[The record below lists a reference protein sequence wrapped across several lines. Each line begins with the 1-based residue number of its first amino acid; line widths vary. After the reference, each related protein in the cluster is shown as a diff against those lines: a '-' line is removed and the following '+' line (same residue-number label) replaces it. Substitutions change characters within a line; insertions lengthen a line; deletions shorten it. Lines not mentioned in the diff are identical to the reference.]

1 MENFHYYLYGK
12 EFILKTDHSTLE
24 AFNNKSFM
32 ESGRIKR
39 WMERIQNYS
48 FKVEYHKGEQMA
60 DVDAL
65 SRRIKS
71 TAHVCQIGDEEVS
84 VEERQTI
91 EKIHEE
97 LIHRG
102 KKAVSERLKVEGILI
117 AQWKTEKR
125 KYTKRVPDM

>member
-1 MENFHYYLYGK
+1 
-12 EFILKTDHSTLE
+12 
-24 AFNNKSFM
+24 
-32 ESGRIKR
+32 
-39 WMERIQNYS
+39 MERIQNYS

-65 SRRIKS
+65 SHRIKS

-117 AQWKTEKR
+117 AQWKTENR
-125 KYTKRVPDM
+125 KYTK

>member
-1 MENFHYYLYGK
+1 
-12 EFILKTDHSTLE
+12 
-24 AFNNKSFM
+24 
-32 ESGRIKR
+32 
-39 WMERIQNYS
+39 
-48 FKVEYHKGEQMA
+48 
-60 DVDAL
+60 
-65 SRRIKS
+65 
-71 TAHVCQIGDEEVS
+71 VS

-117 AQWKTEKR
+117 AQWKTQKR

>member
-1 MENFHYYLYGK
+1 
-12 EFILKTDHSTLE
+12 
-24 AFNNKSFM
+24 
-32 ESGRIKR
+32 
-39 WMERIQNYS
+39 
-48 FKVEYHKGEQMA
+48 MA

-71 TAHVCQIGDEEVS
+71 TAHVCQKGDEEVS
-84 VEERQTI
+84 VEVRQTI

-125 KYTKRVPDM
+125 KYTK

>member
-12 EFILKTDHSTLE
+12 ELILKTDRSTLE
-24 AFNNKSFM
+24 AFNNKSFL

-65 SRRIKS
+65 SHRIKS

-117 AQWKTEKR
+117 AQWKTENR
-125 KYTKRVPDM
+125 KYTK